1 MAQLAP
7 DDSSLA
13 AARKLAKPGP
23 WSDTG
28 SNESLVW
35 GKCQGSGKTP
45 YQTSVDLNGPAF
57 RCSCPSRKFPCK
69 HGLALLMLWVDGAGT
84 IADVAEAAD
93 FAADWA
99 QSRAERAAG
108 ATTRTAEKKPVEP
121 AAQAR
126 RLEDRLALM
135 DSGIED
141 FSLWLTDLVRGGTA
155 AARNQPY
162 SWWDSAAA
170 RLVDAQVPGLAEQV
184 RKVAGEI
191 HARTDWADHLLSAC
205 GDWWTATRA
214 WKSRDGLDAHAMGDL
229 RAVLGWPY
237 ATEEI
242 RAGEAIDDTW
252 LTLGAHRTDDGKLQQ
267 QRTWFWGEKSHQI
280 VHLLDFAARGQTLA
294 VAKMVGTVL
303 QTRIARYPGTGVRRA
318 TFLDEP
324 VAVDSRAGLPAGSTI
339 DAALATAA
347 VALSTNP
354 WSRRVPVVLDAVQV
368 VVNDTAYAVDNH
380 GDALP
385 LTRDAAVWPL
395 LAVTGGASTSLFGE
409 LEHGALRPLTVCIDG
424 ELISL

>member
-1 MAQLAP
+1 MARLAP

-84 IADVAEAAD
+84 IADVTEAAD

-108 ATTRTAEKKPVEP
+108 ATARKTEKKPVDP
-121 AAQAR
+121 AAQAK

-162 SWWDSAAA
+162 AWWDSAAA
-170 RLVDAQVPGLAEQV
+170 RLVDAQVPGLAEHV
-184 RKVAGEI
+184 RTIAGEI
-191 HARTDWADHLLSAC
+191 HARPDWADHLLAAC

-214 WKSRDGLDAHAMGDL
+214 WKGRDGLDAQAMGDL

-242 RAGEAIDDTW
+242 RGSEAIEDTW

-267 QRTWFWGEKSHQI
+267 QRTWFWGETSHQI

-294 VAKMVGTVL
+294 VAKMVGSVL
-303 QTRIARYPGTGVRRA
+303 QTKVARYPGTGVRRA
-318 TFLDEP
+318 TFIDEP
-324 VAVDSRAGLPAGSTI
+324 IAVGSRSGLPAGSTI
-339 DAALATAA
+339 DEAVVSAA

-368 VVNDTAYAVDNH
+368 VATGTAYAVDSD

-385 LTRDAAVWPL
+385 LTSDAAVWPL
-395 LAVTGGASTSLFGE
+395 LALTGGAATALFGE
-409 LEHGALRPLTVCIDG
+409 LEHGAFRPLTVCVDG